1 MGVPRDTRG
10 AYVRRKTR
18 RGPHGLP
25 AFVAEVI
32 ANPQRVWLL
41 GVIALGFLLATGFW
55 TNQSVKK
62 TMRDF
67 QSESL
72 RTILGAN
79 VTALKIWAEDER
91 SFVESHAADPS
102 LADEVVAVLDLS
114 RESPDSVAPILAS
127 DALRQLRKRFE
138 TVVPD
143 EYVGFYVIDPG
154 YRIVAAAED
163 EAVGR
168 RLQPTSVPVI
178 GPALE
183 GKAILSNPIYTG
195 REEMLAQRIIAAAP
209 VRANNRV
216 VAVLAFT
223 VDPAGEFTS
232 ILSVGRLGKTG
243 ETYAFDGDGMMLSQS
258 LYEQQL
264 KDIGLLEDT
273 PEATSSL
280 HVELR
285 DPGGNLVR
293 GHRNEA
299 PVGTWPLTKAVA
311 SAIQDGAGWD
321 VRGYRDYRG
330 VTVIG
335 AWEWVEEYETGVVTE
350 VDVQEA
356 HMLLDPLRIAF
367 WVLFGSTV
375 FLTLAALFASH
386 VVQRLSRGID
396 EVKQLGQYQLIR
408 KIGEGGMGAVYLGRH
423 AMLRRPTAI
432 KLLKTN
438 AMTTEG
444 LARFEREVQLTSE
457 LTHPNTIV
465 IYDYGRTPE
474 DRFYYAM
481 EYLTGIT
488 LAKLIDV
495 VGGAVPAPRVLYIL
509 RHVCASLEEA
519 HARGLVHRDIKPL
532 NIMVCQRGLDAD
544 VVKVLDFGLVK
555 DVDAPDS
562 SLEVSS
568 PNVIGGTPMYIAPE
582 RLKDPTVLDAR
593 ADMYALGAV
602 AFNLLTGQPLFPGGS
617 PMEIGYY
624 ALNSPTP
631 RPSDVTH
638 APIPPALDQLVYEC
652 LSKDPDDRPD
662 DAGVMLNHLD
672 AIHVDDPWTHTCA
685 RAWWAE
691 RPELIDG
698 DGIDEVFSDSK
709 TVIDA

>member
-1 MGVPRDTRG
+1 
-10 AYVRRKTR
+10 
-18 RGPHGLP
+18 
-25 AFVAEVI
+25 
-32 ANPQRVWLL
+32 
-41 GVIALGFLLATGFW
+41 
-55 TNQSVKK
+55 
-62 TMRDF
+62 
-67 QSESL
+67 
-72 RTILGAN
+72 
-79 VTALKIWAEDER
+79 
-91 SFVESHAADPS
+91 
-102 LADEVVAVLDLS
+102 
-114 RESPDSVAPILAS
+114 
-127 DALRQLRKRFE
+127 
-138 TVVPD
+138 
-143 EYVGFYVIDPG
+143 
-154 YRIVAAAED
+154 
-163 EAVGR
+163 
-168 RLQPTSVPVI
+168 
-178 GPALE
+178 
-183 GKAILSNPIYTG
+183 
-195 REEMLAQRIIAAAP
+195 
-209 VRANNRV
+209 
-216 VAVLAFT
+216 
-223 VDPAGEFTS
+223 
-232 ILSVGRLGKTG
+232 
-243 ETYAFDGDGMMLSQS
+243 
-258 LYEQQL
+258 
-264 KDIGLLEDT
+264 
-273 PEATSSL
+273 
-280 HVELR
+280 
-285 DPGGNLVR
+285 
-293 GHRNEA
+293 
-299 PVGTWPLTKAVA
+299 
-311 SAIQDGAGWD
+311 
-321 VRGYRDYRG
+321 
-330 VTVIG
+330 
-335 AWEWVEEYETGVVTE
+335 
-350 VDVQEA
+350 
-356 HMLLDPLRIAF
+356 MLLRPLRIAF

-691 RPELIDG
+691 RPELIEDA
-698 DGIDEVFSDSK
+698 DVDDAAFADAP
-709 TVIDA
+709 TVISA